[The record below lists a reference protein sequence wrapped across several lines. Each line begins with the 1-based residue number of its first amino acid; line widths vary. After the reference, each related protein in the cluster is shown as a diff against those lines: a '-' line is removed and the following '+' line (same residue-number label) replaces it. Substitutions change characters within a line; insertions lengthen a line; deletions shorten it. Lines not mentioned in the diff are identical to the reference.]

1 MDKEQVEEILNKILP
16 FIKPEEVINILFD
29 VHHTKPDEFTLH
41 ASFIVPEKWWDSLDH
56 INKAAFEHKT
66 KMKLRRDIKN
76 FTGINVS
83 FDKVNTSFLTP
94 R

>member
-1 MDKEQVEEILNKILP
+1 MDQDQVEEILKKILP
-16 FIKPEEVINILFD
+16 FIKPEEIIDIQFD
-29 VHHTKPDEFTLH
+29 VHHTKPDEFTLYT
-41 ASFIVPEKWWDSLDH
+41 SFTVPENWWNSLDD
-56 INKAAFEHKT
+56 INKAAFEHTT

-83 FDKVNTSFLTP
+83 FDKINTSFITS